1 MSQPFFDINDT
12 VYAQRNF
19 VVAGEAVDPQVVRVK
34 YMDPSSNVTGWLVYG
49 TSVLVEKVADG
60 QYRIAIAVDEAGTW
74 KCRWESSG
82 TFPSAVED
90 QFYVRSSSF

>member
-19 VVAGEAVDPQVVRVK
+19 VADGEAIDPEVVRVK
-34 YMDPSSNVTGWLVYG
+34 YMDPSSNVAGWFTYG
-49 TSVLVEKVADG
+49 THSEVEKVDNG
-60 QYRIAIAVDEAGTW
+60 QYRIALAVDEAGVW
-74 KCRWESSG
+74 RCRWESSG

-90 QFYVRSSSF
+90 QFYVRTSSF